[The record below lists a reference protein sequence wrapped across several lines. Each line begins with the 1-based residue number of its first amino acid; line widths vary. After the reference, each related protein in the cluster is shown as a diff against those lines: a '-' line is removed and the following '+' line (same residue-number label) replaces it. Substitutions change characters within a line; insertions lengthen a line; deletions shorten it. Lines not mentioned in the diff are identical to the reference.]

1 MLKMDKLRA
10 IIGFL
15 IVFAGIYVGWK
26 MIPPYFHKYE
36 FQDDLDE
43 IARRNSYTQKTDDD
57 VRAMVIQDAHSN
69 DIPLREDQIT
79 ISRSVDGM
87 GISVHYRIHV
97 DLLVHPVDLDFIVN
111 SVNKRI

>member
-1 MLKMDKLRA
+1 MGKLKA

-15 IVFAGIYVGWK
+15 VVFGGIYVGWK
-26 MIPPYFHKYE
+26 LIPPYFHNYE

-57 VRAMVIQDAHSN
+57 VRAVVIQQAGSL
-69 DIPLREDQIT
+69 DIPLKEDQIA
-79 ISRSVDGM
+79 ISRGGDGM

-97 DLLVHPVDLDFIVN
+97 DMIVHPMDLDFTVN
-111 SVNKRI
+111 SVNKRL

>member
-1 MLKMDKLRA
+1 MGKLKA

-15 IVFAGIYVGWK
+15 VVFGGIYVGWK
-26 MIPPYFHKYE
+26 MIPPYFHNYE

-57 VRAMVIQDAHSN
+57 VRALVIQQAGSL
-69 DIPLREDQIT
+69 DIPLREDQIS
-79 ISRSVDGM
+79 ISRNPDGM

-97 DLLVHPVDLDFIVN
+97 DMAVHPMDLDFTVN
-111 SVNKRI
+111 SVNKRL